1 LRGSRGAPPL
11 DRRSEILRI
20 VVVGLAFALAACASA
35 PEATAPVTS
44 DSLRALR
51 WIAPQ
56 ADAVKALTVAPIAC
70 EPAPP
75 KQPTAKTLELT
86 LGRIAFESPAL
97 LGGAAARMGLSC
109 SSCHINGRGNADFF
123 IAGVSGAPGTADV
136 TSSLFSKVRGNGAF
150 DPVPIPDLATREG
163 GQISDRKSK
172 QFEDKIRGLIVEEF
186 DGQPPPAYVFEA
198 VLAYLD
204 SLDVAHC
211 VDPSATVEADYAGDY
226 AAVISASTIL
236 RLEEAPADAKL
247 FYIRA
252 ARERLERLH
261 ERFIGKGEARAQLEE
276 LSALFAQA
284 ADGIR
289 AGSSAPDLSGQL
301 ARLGVALVQES
312 ERSLY
317 SPDVLRTALDP

>member
-1 LRGSRGAPPL
+1 LRGSRGTPPL
-11 DRRSEILRI
+11 DRWSEILRF
-20 VVVGLAFALAACASA
+20 VVAGLAFALAACASA

-56 ADAVKALTVAPIAC
+56 SDAVKALTAAPIAC
-70 EPAPP
+70 APAAPE
-75 KQPTAKTLELT
+75 QPTAQTLELT

-123 IAGVSGAPGTADV
+123 IAGVSGPPGTADV

-150 DPVPIPDLATREG
+150 DPVPIPDLATRGG

-172 QFEDKIRGLIVEEF
+172 QFEDKMRGLIVEEF
-186 DGQPPPAYVFEA
+186 DGQPPPAYVFGA

-211 VDPSATVEADYAGDY
+211 ADPSATVAADYAGDY
-226 AAVISASTIL
+226 AAVIAASTIL
-236 RLEEAPADAKL
+236 RREEASADVKL

-261 ERFIGKGEARAQLEE
+261 ERFTGKGEARAQLEE

-284 ADGIR
+284 ADRIR
-289 AGSSAPDLSGQL
+289 AGRSAPDLSGRL
-301 ARLGVALVQES
+301 AQLGVVMVREA

-317 SPDVLRTALDP
+317 NPAALQAALDP

>member
-1 LRGSRGAPPL
+1 M
-11 DRRSEILRI
+11 DRRSEILKLAAA
-20 VVVGLAFALAACASA
+20 GLLLALAACASA

-56 ADAVKALTVAPIAC
+56 ADAVKALTIAPVAC
-70 EPAPP
+70 ETPPPAIPDDQSL
-75 KQPTAKTLELT
+75 KLT

-150 DPVPIPDLATREG
+150 DPVPIPDLAARDG
-163 GQISDRKSK
+163 AQMKDRTSK
-172 QFEDKIRGLIVEEF
+172 PFADKVQGLIVEEF
-186 DGQPPPAYVFEA
+186 DGQTPPSYVFDA
-198 VLAYLD
+198 VLAYMD
-204 SLDVAHC
+204 SLDIAHC
-211 VDPSATVEADYAGDY
+211 ANPSATGQLDYRDDY
-226 AAVISASTIL
+226 AAVLSSATIVVTGDT
-236 RLEEAPADAKL
+236 PADVKL

-261 ERFIGKGEARAQLEE
+261 ERFPADEAQAKLEA
-276 LSALFAQA
+276 LSAGFASA
-284 ADGIR
+284 ADKIR
-289 AGSSAPDLSGQL
+289 NGQPVSGLPEDVFGLIGPL
-301 ARLGVALVQES
+301 ARHAGQ
-312 ERSLY
+312 SLY
-317 SPDVLRTALDP
+317 NPDVLTAALAR